1 MLDCTHPGHRLDEP
15 ITDADAVLNCPQFQ
29 STLAARRVAGRAPWA
44 LLRTAV
50 LTTAAVLL
58 FLFGIIRFYGGPGE
72 APPPVMLEAN
82 ATANPISFID
92 RGLDVSVLVRND
104 AEHPA
109 RDVRIIILGRSMR
122 HLTCQYVDPPECYA
136 EAEGPPRS
144 ACAHLGDIESGG
156 IRSVLFHFVAAR
168 AGELDLT
175 AHVTAA
181 NLEGIEKLPI
191 EGEIV
196 P

>member
-1 MLDCTHPGHRLDEP
+1 MLDCTHPAHRLDEP
-15 ITDADAVLNCPQFQ
+15 IVDADAVLNCPEFE
-29 STLAARRVAGRAPWA
+29 STLAGPRLGGWAPWA

-58 FLFGIIRFYGGPGE
+58 FLFGLIRFYGGPGE
-72 APPPVMLEAN
+72 PPPPVMLKAS
-82 ATANPISFID
+82 ATAAPVSFLD
-92 RGLDVSVLVRND
+92 RGLDVSVLVRNEAD
-104 AEHPA
+104 NPA
-109 RDVRIIILGRSMR
+109 RDVHITILGRSMR

-144 ACAHLGDIESGG
+144 ACAQLGDIESGG

-175 AHVTAA
+175 AHVSAA